1 MNQEIPE
8 HLAIIM
14 DGNGRW
20 AQQRRLPRIRGHEA
34 GAESV
39 RAITRE
45 CARLGVKQLTLYAFS
60 SENWKRPRTEIAFL
74 MRLYRKHLIQE
85 RKEIMDNNIRF
96 TNIGRTDAL
105 PKYIQK
111 ELAKTTEMSAA
122 NSGMT
127 LCLAINYGAR
137 AEIVEAAR
145 RFAQEVSDGARK
157 PDELDEASFSQ
168 YLYQPDMPDP
178 DLLIRTSGEMRISNF
193 LLWQLSYSE
202 IWVTPVCWP
211 DFREKHLHEAVAAYN
226 ERIRKFGGLEL

>member
-1 MNQEIPE
+1 MNQEIPG

-20 AQQRRLPRIRGHEA
+20 AQARKLPRLRGHEA

-60 SENWKRPRTEIAFL
+60 SENWRRPRTEIAFL

-85 RKEIMDNNIRF
+85 RKEIMENEIRF
-96 TNIGRTDAL
+96 INIGRTDAL
-105 PKYIQK
+105 PKYIQQ
-111 ELAKTTEMSAA
+111 ELAQTIRLSAS
-122 NSGMT
+122 NTGMT
-127 LCLAINYGAR
+127 LCLAINYGSR

-145 RFAQEVSDGARK
+145 RFAEEVAAGTRK
-157 PDELDEASFSQ
+157 PAELDEASFAQ

-211 DFREKHLHEAVAAYN
+211 DFREQHLHEAIAAYN
-226 ERIRKFGGLEL
+226 ERTRKFGGLEL